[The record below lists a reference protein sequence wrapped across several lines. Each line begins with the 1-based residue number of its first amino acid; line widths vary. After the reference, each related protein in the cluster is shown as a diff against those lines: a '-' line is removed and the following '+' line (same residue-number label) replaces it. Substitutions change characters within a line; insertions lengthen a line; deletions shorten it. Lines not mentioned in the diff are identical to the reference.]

1 MRKDLRW
8 KFWVT
13 IFLGFLCVIFVVLPY
28 NNPNLKALFFKG
40 QDPVRQGLDLQ
51 GGIEVILTPDYR
63 VERRVLAGIMNE
75 LRDAVTGINVT
86 SPTIRLLGRPEQ
98 NRYEGLELVFDNREE
113 VERVLAA
120 RVIRPEMTW
129 RSGAEEKRLK
139 VRAEA
144 STEKPEVL
152 RVFFSEDPRNFP
164 KDALAQARI
173 IIENRINASGLSEPA
188 VWLDEANQR
197 LQIQLPGITTQEEA
211 ERLIQTTGRLNFRLG
226 NRVVMFGSDLTDAR
240 AEIDPREGAPV
251 INFKFGRV
259 GARQFEEITR
269 DHVGEVLAIYLD
281 EELLMEPMIREPIP
295 GGEGRI
301 TLGRG
306 STLKEAKEYAVLMKS
321 GALPVSLRTI
331 QITQVAPTLGSEI
344 VRQSLLAAGIG
355 LCLVFL
361 FMVGFYGIPGLLA
374 NAALVIYGLLVLG
387 IMALFRGVLTLPG
400 VAGFILSI
408 GMAVDANILIFER
421 IKDEIWNGKTMR
433 AALAG
438 GFDRAFT
445 AILDAN
451 VTTLIVALVL
461 LFLGTGTVRGFAV
474 TLTIGILAS
483 MFTALVVTRVFMEIL
498 INRNPGK
505 IFKRLGGG
513 EVQA

>member
-8 KFWVT
+8 KFWAV
-13 IFLGFLCVIFVVLPY
+13 IFLVFLCVIFVVLPY
-28 NNPNLKALFFKG
+28 YNPTLKRFFFKG

-63 VERRVLAGIMNE
+63 VERRVLTGIMDD
-75 LRDAVTGINVT
+75 LRSAVTSIDVP
-86 SPTIRLLGRPEQ
+86 SPTIRLLGRAEQ
-98 NRYEGLELVFDNREE
+98 NRYEGLELVFASREE
-113 VERVLAA
+113 AERVLRAG
-120 RVIRPEMTW
+120 VIRPDMTW
-129 RSGAEEKRLK
+129 RSGAEEKKLQL
-139 VRAEA
+139 RAEV
-144 STEKPEVL
+144 SMERPEALKIYV
-152 RVFFSEDPRNFP
+152 SEDPKNFP
-164 KDALAQARI
+164 KDALEQAKI
-173 IIENRINASGLSEPA
+173 IIQNRIDASGLTEPA
-188 VWLDEANQR
+188 VWLDDVNQR

-211 ERLIQTTGRLNFRLG
+211 ERLIRTTGRLNFRLG
-226 NRVVMFGSDLTDAR
+226 NRIVMFGNDLTDAR
-240 AEIDPREGAPV
+240 AGIDQREGVPV
-251 INFKFGRV
+251 IHFKFGRV

-269 DHVGEVLAIYLD
+269 DHVGEILAIYLD

-295 GGEGRI
+295 GGEGQI

-306 STLKEAKEYAVLMKS
+306 ATLKEAQEYAVLMKS

-361 FMVGFYGIPGLLA
+361 FMVVFYGVPGLLA
-374 NAALVIYGLLVLG
+374 DAALVAYGLLVLG

-433 AALAG
+433 AALVG

-461 LFLGTGTVRGFAV
+461 LVLGTGTVRGFAV

-483 MFTALVVTRVFMEIL
+483 MFTALVVTRVFMEIVVD
-498 INRNPGK
+498 RNPE
-505 IFKRLGGG
+505 ILFKRLGGG

>member
-1 MRKDLRW
+1 
-8 KFWVT
+8 
-13 IFLGFLCVIFVVLPY
+13 
-28 NNPNLKALFFKG
+28 
-40 QDPVRQGLDLQ
+40 
-51 GGIEVILTPDYR
+51 
-63 VERRVLAGIMNE
+63 
-75 LRDAVTGINVT
+75 
-86 SPTIRLLGRPEQ
+86 
-98 NRYEGLELVFDNREE
+98 
-113 VERVLAA
+113 
-120 RVIRPEMTW
+120 
-129 RSGAEEKRLK
+129 
-139 VRAEA
+139 
-144 STEKPEVL
+144 
-152 RVFFSEDPRNFP
+152 
-164 KDALAQARI
+164 
-173 IIENRINASGLSEPA
+173 
-188 VWLDEANQR
+188 
-197 LQIQLPGITTQEEA
+197 
-211 ERLIQTTGRLNFRLG
+211 
-226 NRVVMFGSDLTDAR
+226 
-240 AEIDPREGAPV
+240 
-251 INFKFGRV
+251 V

-474 TLTIGILAS
+474 TLTIGILTS

-498 INRNPGK
+498 IDRNPGK